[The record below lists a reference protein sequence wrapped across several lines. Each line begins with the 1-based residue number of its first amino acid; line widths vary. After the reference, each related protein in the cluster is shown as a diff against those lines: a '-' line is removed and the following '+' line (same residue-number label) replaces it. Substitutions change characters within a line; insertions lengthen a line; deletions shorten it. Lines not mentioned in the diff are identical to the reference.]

1 MKNKNLNQIHFYKK
15 IIYLTFCLSIFSF
28 SSLFAQTQG
37 KKLTIIHT
45 NDLQSRLL
53 GFAPNSDF
61 TPLTTNDDKT
71 VGGIARVANVIRN
84 QRAKAPDRTLVLDGG
99 DWMMGTL
106 FQTISTFEGAEL
118 RLMQAIGYDAAVIG
132 NHEFDF
138 HCDGLADIIESAMK
152 HGDIPQLVLSN
163 GNFSVE
169 SKEDDRLEAL
179 FKQGKILPHFIMEK
193 NGIRIGMF
201 GLLGKEAVSVAPYS
215 RPMTFDDPIE
225 SAKKMTTFLKEEEKV
240 DVIICM
246 THSGI
251 WHVEDGSWGGE
262 DVDLARAVPAIDVV
276 ISGHSH
282 TPLPEPIMV
291 NGTPVVQAGSEG
303 EYVGVL
309 EMQYQDGEI
318 QMTDYQ
324 LVKVD
329 DSFETEVDI
338 NLMVDSFQLTIDDQ
352 VLEKYKVKFTDVLVE
367 TDFDLTISRK
377 SLVASNLGTFA
388 ADAVRFGV
396 EKFSGNP
403 EIPVVGFTTAG
414 LIRDNLLAGE
424 RGMQQVSDLYRIMPL
439 GRGVVDKDPG
449 YPLAKGF
456 VTPAELKSIL
466 EILLIAPSLKGN
478 SYFPFFSGLRFKYNP
493 NRVPLDQVY
502 EVEIGNK
509 KDGYTVLD
517 ISSDEGLI
525 AIGANAY
532 IYESI
537 NLIGEISKG
546 ILSVIPKNVDGIPI
560 ENINDALLD
569 FSKTEPGIQEVKE
582 WSALF
587 ELTKS
592 FPDVNGNGFPDFPEF
607 YKKGEVRQIEMA
619 SWSPTSM
626 YSNATKV
633 MWGTTGIFLLIV
645 SFFIWLIGRFRKKRK
660 VS

>member
-1 MKNKNLNQIHFYKK
+1 MKNLNLNQINFYKK
-15 IIYLTFCLSIFSF
+15 IFYLIFCLSIFSF
-28 SSLFAQTQG
+28 SSIYSQTQG
-37 KKLTIIHT
+37 KRLTIIHT

-152 HGDIPQLVLSN
+152 HGEIPKLVLSN
-163 GNFSVE
+163 GNFSAE
-169 SKEDDRLEAL
+169 KKEDDRLEAL
-179 FKQGKILPHFIMEK
+179 FKKGKILSHFIMEK

-201 GLLGKEAVSVAPYS
+201 GLLGKEAASVAPYS
-215 RPMTFDDPIE
+215 KPMTFDDPIE
-225 SAKKMTTFLKEEEKV
+225 SAKKMTTFLKDEEKV

-246 THSGI
+246 THSGV

-262 DVDLARAVPAIDVV
+262 DVDLAKAVPAIDVV

-309 EMQYQDGEI
+309 EMQYQDGQI

-329 DSFETEVDI
+329 DSFATEADI
-338 NLMVDSFQLTIDDQ
+338 NSMVDSFQLTIDDKI
-352 VLEKYKVKFTDVLVE
+352 LEKYDVKFTDVLAE

-377 SLVASNLGTFA
+377 SLVASNLGAFA

-424 RGMQQVSDLYRIMPL
+424 KGMQQVSDLYRIMPL
-439 GRGVVDKDPG
+439 GRGVLDEDPG

-456 VTPAELKSIL
+456 ITPVELKSVL

-478 SYFPFFSGLRFKYNP
+478 SHFPFFSGMRFKYNP
-493 NRVPLDQVY
+493 NRMLLDQVY
-502 EVEIGNK
+502 EVEIGNE

-525 AIGANAY
+525 AIGANSY

-546 ILSVIPKNVDGIPI
+546 LLSVVPKNADGIPI
-560 ENINDALLD
+560 ENIKDALLD

-582 WSALF
+582 WSSLF

-619 SWSPTSM
+619 SWNPVMM
-626 YSNATKV
+626 YRNATKV
-633 MWGTTGIFLLIV
+633 MWGTTGIFLLV
-645 SFFIWLIGRFRKKRK
+645 GWFFIWLIRRFRKKRRE
-660 VS
+660 V

>member
-502 EVEIGNK
+502 KVEIGNK

-619 SWSPTSM
+619 SWSPTLM

-633 MWGTTGIFLLIV
+633 MWGTTGVFLLIV